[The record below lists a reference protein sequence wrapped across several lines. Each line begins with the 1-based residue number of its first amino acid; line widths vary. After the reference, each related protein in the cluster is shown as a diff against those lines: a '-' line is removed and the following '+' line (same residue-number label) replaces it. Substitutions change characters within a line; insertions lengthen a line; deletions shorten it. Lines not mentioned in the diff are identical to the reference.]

1 MSPIAIVS
9 IILLLVFAGF
19 LAASESALTSISR
32 VVIDEL
38 EGKRGGALL
47 RKYSAQPARYLNV
60 ILLVRK
66 LCEFTATVLLA
77 VILLRNYP
85 SAQAMALT
93 VAIMVVLSYVVVG
106 VGPRTLGK
114 QQPHK
119 YARYGIIVAYGMAFL
134 LGPVTKILISVGN
147 ALTPGKGFRSGPF
160 TSEAEL
166 RDLVDQAHE
175 RGLVESDEHEM
186 IHSVFELGDTL
197 VRELM
202 VPRTDM
208 VWVEKDKSLRQGL
221 SLALRSGY
229 SRIPVIG
236 DSIDNIVGIVYV
248 KDLAK
253 RALDHHESEQ
263 SETIEQHMRPANFVP
278 EIKMAD
284 DLLKEMQKNQIHLAI
299 VVDEYGGTAGII
311 TIEDIIEEI
320 VGEIEDEFDDAEIQY
335 TKQAENAFLFEGRTS
350 LNDLLKIIG
359 EEYEPMIEEARGVP
373 LSASCVVHR
382 GEMLEIL
389 QSARDFLPVDFLTA
403 ESILNE
409 RDQIIDE
416 GRSSAEAMIA
426 TTREDV
432 SRMIEQT
439 SIVQAARDEAQRI
452 LVDARAVA
460 EEERHEVE
468 AYIDARL
475 ATLEVILNKTLD
487 AVARGRERLEG
498 AGDNDVLSQL
508 NSDR

>member
-1 MSPIAIVS
+1 MSPVVIIS
-9 IILLLVFAGF
+9 IIVLLVFAGF

-32 VVIDEL
+32 VVIEEI
-38 EGKRGGALL
+38 EGKRGTALL
-47 RKYSAQPARYLNV
+47 RKYTAQPARYLNV

-77 VILLRNYP
+77 VILRRNYS

-119 YARYGIIVAYGMAFL
+119 YARYGIIVAYGLAFL
-134 LGPVTKILISVGN
+134 LGPVTRILISVGN

-175 RGLVESDEHEM
+175 RGLVESGEHEM

-208 VWVEKDKSLRQGL
+208 VWVEKDKTLRQGL

-229 SRIPVIG
+229 SRIPVVG
-236 DSIDNIVGIVYV
+236 EGIDNIVGIVYV

-253 RALDHHESEQ
+253 RALDHHEAEHN
-263 SETIEQHMRPANFVP
+263 ETIEKHMRPANFVP

-320 VGEIEDEFDDAEIQY
+320 VGEIEDEFDDGEEDFIWLSAD
-335 TKQAENAFLFEGRTS
+335 KGCAKAS
-350 LNDLLKIIG
+350 LHIEDLADKLKIEIEKDEFEDIDSIG
-359 EEYEPMIEEARGVP
+359 GLMAQKLGRVP
-373 LSASCVVHR
+373 IAGSTISWH
-382 GEMLEIL
+382 GW
-389 QSARDFLPVDFLTA
+389 
-403 ESILNE
+403 SITSE
-409 RDQIIDE
+409 RPL
-416 GRSSAEAMIA
+416 GRRRRISS
-426 TTREDV
+426 V
-432 SRMIEQT
+432 
-439 SIVQAARDEAQRI
+439 
-452 LVDARAVA
+452 LV
-460 EEERHEVE
+460 
-468 AYIDARL
+468 
-475 ATLEVILNKTLD
+475 
-487 AVARGRERLEG
+487 ERLVEEIED
-498 AGDNDVLSQL
+498 AE
-508 NSDR
+508 

>member
-1 MSPIAIVS
+1 MSPLAITS
-9 IILLLVFAGF
+9 IVLLLFFAGF
-19 LAASESALTSISR
+19 LAASETALTSISR
-32 VVIDEL
+32 IVIDEL

-47 RKYSAQPARYLNV
+47 RKYSSQPARYLNV

-77 VILLRNYP
+77 VILLRNFP

-119 YARYGIIVAYGMAFL
+119 YARYGIIIAYGLAFL
-134 LGPVTKILISVGN
+134 LGPVTKLLIAVGN
-147 ALTPGKGFRSGPF
+147 AITPGKGFRSGPF

-175 RGLVESDEHEM
+175 RGLVESNEHEM

-208 VWVEKDKSLRQGL
+208 VWVEKDKTLRQGL

-229 SRIPVIG
+229 SRIPVVG
-236 DSIDNIVGIVYV
+236 EDIDNIVGIVYV

-253 RALDHHESEQ
+253 RVLDHHEAEQ
-263 SETIEQHMRPANFVP
+263 SETIEKHMRPANFVP
-278 EIKMAD
+278 ETKMANE
-284 DLLKEMQKNQIHLAI
+284 LLKEMQKNQIHLAI

-320 VGEIEDEFDDAEIQY
+320 VGEIEDEFDD
-335 TKQAENAFLFEGRTS
+335 
-350 LNDLLKIIG
+350 G
-359 EEYEPMIEEARGVP
+359 EEE
-373 LSASCVVHR
+373 
-382 GEMLEIL
+382 
-389 QSARDFLPVDFLTA
+389 FTWLTP
-403 ESILNE
+403 
-409 RDQIIDE
+409 DK
-416 GRSSAEAMIA
+416 
-426 TTREDV
+426 
-432 SRMIEQT
+432 
-439 SIVQAARDEAQRI
+439 
-452 LVDARAVA
+452 ARA
-460 EEERHEVE
+460 R
-468 AYIDARL
+468 
-475 ATLEVILNKTLD
+475 ATLHIEDLADELKMDIEKGDYEDIDSVGGLMAQKLGRVPIVGSTISWNGWSITSERPQGRRRRISSVIVDRLVEEIED
-487 AVARGRERLEG
+487 AE
-498 AGDNDVLSQL
+498 
-508 NSDR
+508 

>member
-9 IILLLVFAGF
+9 IISLLAFAGF

-32 VVIDEL
+32 IVVEEL

-66 LCEFTATVLLA
+66 LCELTATVLLA
-77 VILLRNYP
+77 SILLRNYP

-93 VAIMVVLSYVVVG
+93 VLIMVVLSYVVVG

-119 YARYGIIVAYGMAFL
+119 YARYGIIVAYGL
-134 LGPVTKILISVGN
+134 TIILGPVTKLLITVGN
-147 ALTPGKGFRSGPF
+147 AITPGKGFRSGPF

-202 VPRTDM
+202 VPRTEM
-208 VWVEKDKSLRQGL
+208 VWIEKDKSLRQGL
-221 SLALRSGY
+221 SLALRSGF
-229 SRIPVIG
+229 SRIPVVG
-236 DSIDNIVGIVYV
+236 TGPDNIIGIVYV

-253 RALDHHESEQ
+253 RALDHHEAEQ
-263 SETIEQHMRPANFVP
+263 SENIEQHMRPATFVP

-284 DLLKEMQKNQIHLAI
+284 ELLKEMQRNQIHLAV

-320 VGEIEDEFDDAEIQY
+320 VGEIEDEFDDGEDHFTWLSSNMARANASLHIEDLADELKIEIN
-335 TKQAENAFLFEGRTS
+335 ESDFEGIDTIGGLMAQKLGRVPIAGSTIS
-350 LNDLLKIIG
+350 LNGWSITSERPIG
-359 EEYEPMIEEARGVP
+359 RRRRI
-373 LSASCVVHR
+373 
-382 GEMLEIL
+382 
-389 QSARDFLPVDFLTA
+389 
-403 ESILNE
+403 
-409 RDQIIDE
+409 
-416 GRSSAEAMIA
+416 SSVLI
-426 TTREDV
+426 
-432 SRMIEQT
+432 
-439 SIVQAARDEAQRI
+439 
-452 LVDARAVA
+452 
-460 EEERHEVE
+460 
-468 AYIDARL
+468 
-475 ATLEVILNKTLD
+475 
-487 AVARGRERLEG
+487 ERLETEIE
-498 AGDNDVLSQL
+498 DHE
-508 NSDR
+508 

>member
-1 MSPIAIVS
+1 MEATTMSPVAIVS
-9 IILLLVFAGF
+9 IIALLAFAGF

-32 VVIDEL
+32 IVVEEL

-77 VILLRNYP
+77 SILLRNYP

-93 VAIMVVLSYVVVG
+93 VLIMVVLSYVVVG

-119 YARYGIIVAYGMAFL
+119 YARSGIIVAYGLAIL
-134 LGPVTKILISVGN
+134 LGPVTKLLITVGN
-147 ALTPGKGFRSGPF
+147 AITPGKGFRSGPF

-202 VPRTDM
+202 VPRTEM
-208 VWVEKDKSLRQGL
+208 VWIERDKTLRQGL
-221 SLALRSGY
+221 SLALRSGF
-229 SRIPVIG
+229 SRIPVVG
-236 DSIDNIVGIVYV
+236 TGPDNIIGIVYV
-248 KDLAK
+248 KDLAR
-253 RALDHHESEQ
+253 RALDHHEAEQ
-263 SETIEQHMRPANFVP
+263 SEFIEQHMRPANFVP

-284 DLLKEMQKNQIHLAI
+284 ELLKEMQRDQIHLAV

-320 VGEIEDEFDDAEIQY
+320 VGEIEDEFDDGEDHFTWLSPDKARANASLHIEDLADELKIEIN
-335 TKQAENAFLFEGRTS
+335 ESDFEDVDTIGGLMAQKLGRVPIAGSTVS
-350 LNDLLKIIG
+350 LNGWTITS
-359 EEYEPMIEEARGVP
+359 ERP
-373 LSASCVVHR
+373 L
-382 GEMLEIL
+382 
-389 QSARDFLPVDFLTA
+389 
-403 ESILNE
+403 
-409 RDQIIDE
+409 
-416 GRSSAEAMIA
+416 GRRRRISSVLI
-426 TTREDV
+426 
-432 SRMIEQT
+432 
-439 SIVQAARDEAQRI
+439 
-452 LVDARAVA
+452 
-460 EEERHEVE
+460 
-468 AYIDARL
+468 
-475 ATLEVILNKTLD
+475 
-487 AVARGRERLEG
+487 ERLENEIE
-498 AGDNDVLSQL
+498 DHE
-508 NSDR
+508 

>member
-1 MSPIAIVS
+1 M
-9 IILLLVFAGF
+9 
-19 LAASESALTSISR
+19 TSISR
-32 VVIDEL
+32 IVVEEL

-77 VILLRNYP
+77 SILLRNYS

-119 YARYGIIVAYGMAFL
+119 YARYGIIVAYGLAFL
-134 LGPVTKILISVGN
+134 LGPVTKLLITVGN
-147 ALTPGKGFRSGPF
+147 AITPGKGFRSGPF

-208 VWVEKDKSLRQGL
+208 VWIEKDKSLRQGL
-221 SLALRSGY
+221 SLALRSGF
-229 SRIPVIG
+229 SRIPVVG
-236 DSIDNIVGIVYV
+236 TGPDNIIGIVYV

-253 RALDHHESEQ
+253 RALDHHEAEQ
-263 SETIEQHMRPANFVP
+263 SENIEQHMRPANFVP

-284 DLLKEMQKNQIHLAI
+284 ELLKEMQRDQIHLAV

-320 VGEIEDEFDDAEIQY
+320 VGEIEDEFDDGEDNFTWLSADKARAIATLHIE
-335 TKQAENAFLFEGRTS
+335 
-350 LNDLLKIIG
+350 DLADELKIEINESDFADVDTIG
-359 EEYEPMIEEARGVP
+359 GLMAQKLGRVP
-373 LSASCVVHR
+373 IAGSTISLD
-382 GEMLEIL
+382 GW
-389 QSARDFLPVDFLTA
+389 
-403 ESILNE
+403 SITSE
-409 RDQIIDE
+409 RPL
-416 GRSSAEAMIA
+416 GRRRRISSVLI
-426 TTREDV
+426 
-432 SRMIEQT
+432 
-439 SIVQAARDEAQRI
+439 
-452 LVDARAVA
+452 
-460 EEERHEVE
+460 
-468 AYIDARL
+468 
-475 ATLEVILNKTLD
+475 
-487 AVARGRERLEG
+487 ERLEKEIE
-498 AGDNDVLSQL
+498 DHE
-508 NSDR
+508 